1 MSNESSPNNLKRSE
15 SDSKVTI
22 NDPHDLREAVKVSLA
37 ETKELINF
45 VDGLKPLI
53 AKLKINND
61 DLNDLSEVVSMLP
74 LRGLALDESAER
86 LIKLQHRGIELT
98 SEQLF
103 VLASTDLFVEK
114 AQHVLSRRSKNLY
127 RAGTLTIIATF
138 LLLVAGS
145 IFIGSQIRQG
155 VPDDVLGVKSVVT
168 QAGTITQLLTNPT
181 HALILRIFQATA
193 LSAFVLVGVKYLIG
207 LGRSF
212 FHEAES
218 LRQRRHALRF
228 GRLYVYLNSG
238 SVELDKLQEAFQWN
252 KEAHTSYLDMKPE
265 IITET
270 VIQRLIDAAAKSPT
284 ESVKAI
290 TETLIAIAGKVKKE
304 K

>member
-1 MSNESSPNNLKRSE
+1 MSNKSSPDNVKRSE
-15 SDSKVTI
+15 SDVKVAI
-22 NDPHDLREAVKVSLA
+22 NDSHDLGEAVKVSLA

-53 AKLKINND
+53 AKLKINKD

-86 LIKLQHRGIELT
+86 LIKLKHRGIELT

-145 IFIGSQIRQG
+145 IFIGSQVRKG

-168 QAGTITQLLTNPT
+168 QAGTTTQLLTQPT

-193 LSAFVLVGVKYLIG
+193 LRPCFSWRENLIG

-252 KEAHTSYLDMKPE
+252 REAHTSYLDMKPE
-265 IITET
+265 IITG
-270 VIQRLIDAAAKSPT
+270 
-284 ESVKAI
+284 
-290 TETLIAIAGKVKKE
+290 TLFKDL
-304 K
+304 